1 MDEARRT
8 PLAYRAAWS
17 AIAVVLVLAFAVW
30 GARIAVSFETAVP
43 RAATPI
49 PRATVLP
56 GIRDGQHE
64 LRAVQRGDP
73 VLADF
78 ATRKC
83 RSSIESAT
91 GAVVSTVHC

>member
-43 RAATPI
+43 RATTPI

-56 GIRDGQHE
+56 GIVTVNTNFVPFSAATLCSQISP
-64 LRAVQRGDP
+64 P
-73 VLADF
+73 VSVI
-78 ATRKC
+78 T
-83 RSSIESAT
+83 IESAT